1 MESLNQGVMKVLNI
15 TKGDMI
21 QMFDSIYSD
30 TEKEPWKWVEDFLSD
45 YIVDE
50 ELEYIQMYHL
60 SRRLDGTDIH
70 VNQNLKQLLLESS
83 PLSMFFRKYKVTFT
97 DNEGHIDMYY
107 KGMIQPLHNEY
118 LYDRGNMY
126 YLRSRLSY
134 NKVQDFCVNGF
145 VFRSHLEQNSYF
157 STLAYCPELVQNIEW
172 LLNIDGM
179 AREYYENSKYYCIEY
194 LIPLSEVI
202 FDMNYTPDS
211 IQEKTRV
218 FLEKAILR
226 LYDNWRDGSFVC
238 DDNLI
243 LRLSDDAE
251 IKPEWFVN
259 AEQLNY

>member
-83 PLSMFFRKYKVTFT
+83 PLSMFFRKYKV
-97 DNEGHIDMYY
+97 
-107 KGMIQPLHNEY
+107 
-118 LYDRGNMY
+118 
-126 YLRSRLSY
+126 
-134 NKVQDFCVNGF
+134 QDFCVNGF

-202 FDMNYTPDS
+202 FDMNYPPDS

>member
-1 MESLNQGVMKVLNI
+1 ML
-15 TKGDMI
+15 
-21 QMFDSIYSD
+21 
-30 TEKEPWKWVEDFLSD
+30 
-45 YIVDE
+45 
-50 ELEYIQMYHL
+50 YH
-60 SRRLDGTDIH
+60 
-70 VNQNLKQLLLESS
+70 
-83 PLSMFFRKYKVTFT
+83 
-97 DNEGHIDMYY
+97 
-107 KGMIQPLHNEY
+107 
-118 LYDRGNMY
+118 
-126 YLRSRLSY
+126 
-134 NKVQDFCVNGF
+134 NK
-145 VFRSHLEQNSYF
+145 
-157 STLAYCPELVQNIEW
+157 W

-202 FDMNYTPDS
+202 FDINYPPDS